1 VAVASR
7 AELQIRP
14 ARREDVP
21 AIARLLAD
29 DVLGKTREA
38 ADAQTMERYYAA
50 FDAIDR
56 DSRNDLMIAILRQQV
71 VGTYQVTYIPYMSR
85 GGNERCL
92 IEAVRV
98 APNLRGKGI
107 GQAMM
112 QHALKEAKQRGCLMA
127 QLTTDKRRED
137 AHRFYRALG
146 FVASHEGMKLYL

>member
-1 VAVASR
+1 MVES
-7 AELQIRP
+7 EDLHIRR

-21 AIARLLAD
+21 AIVRLLAD
-29 DVLGKTREA
+29 DELGRSREA
-38 ADAQTMERYYAA
+38 VDPQSMQRYYAA
-50 FDAIDR
+50 FDAISSDP
-56 DSRNDLMIAILRQQV
+56 RNELMIAVLQQEV

-98 APNLRGKGI
+98 ASNLRGRGI

-112 QHALKEAKQRGCLMA
+112 QYALKKARQRGCLMA
-127 QLTTDKRRED
+127 QLTTDKQRAD

>member
-1 VAVASR
+1 MV
-7 AELQIRP
+7 EPKDLHIRR

-21 AIARLLAD
+21 AIVRLLAD
-29 DVLGKTREA
+29 DELGRGREA
-38 ADAQTMERYYAA
+38 VDPQSMQPYYAA
-50 FDAIDR
+50 FDAISSDP
-56 DSRNDLMIAILRQQV
+56 RNELMIAVLQQEV

-98 APNLRGKGI
+98 ASNLRGRGI

-112 QHALKEAKQRGCLMA
+112 QYALKKARQRGCLMA
-127 QLTTDKRRED
+127 QLTTDKQRAD